1 MLEPNRRDS
10 ELMSISD
17 TEWETA
23 TLMYAQDYEN
33 ALSFDENHRAGF
45 KQLQPYRTHIKQV
58 LFKIVM
64 TTIKKTLTF
73 LNLLIKIN
81 IKTNLALLN

>member
-1 MLEPNRRDS
+1 MLEPNRHDS
-10 ELMSISD
+10 ELMCISD

-23 TLMYAQDYEN
+23 TLMHAQDHEN
-33 ALSFDENHRAGF
+33 ALSFDENHRMGF
-45 KQLQPYRTHIKQV
+45 KQHLTSAVPNTYHTE
-58 LFKIVM
+58 IVM

-81 IKTNLALLN
+81 IKTNIALLN